1 MSLNKPPVWK
11 KYFFPYRLEKSNKL
25 FIDIV
30 ILDDNFKSI
39 VLAVMWGRCVYDNIK
54 KFLQFQLTV
63 NCVRALFIY
72 FRLCM
77 YTNYY
82 H

>member
-1 MSLNKPPVWK
+1 MWLFRLQVPPSLVTSTATNNLCDCASSSRK
-11 KYFFPYRLEKSNKL
+11 
-25 FIDIV
+25 DIV

-63 NCVRALFIY
+63 NVVSGDQGSVLS
-72 FRLCM
+72 
-77 YTNYY
+77 
-82 H
+82 